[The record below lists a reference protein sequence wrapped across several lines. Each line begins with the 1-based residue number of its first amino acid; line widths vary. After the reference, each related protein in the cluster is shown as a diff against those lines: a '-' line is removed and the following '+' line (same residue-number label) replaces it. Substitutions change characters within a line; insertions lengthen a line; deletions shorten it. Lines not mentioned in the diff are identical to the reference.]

1 MERTFRIIG
10 NLSALIGI
18 GVFVYPV
25 LSDTNFEFTTTQLIF
40 LGVTVLIFLI
50 YLTYEFFFNAPRKYR
65 TDAEIKK
72 FMRNWVNKAGRTVIF
87 TRDMSWVD
95 NDEIKNELR
104 AKAQRHELLV
114 CLPHFTTF
122 TRELQTLGAEIYE
135 YPNITFTPKSRFTF
149 INYGTPYSKVAIGR
163 KDDSHNHLIEEYSIK
178 NTVEY
183 FLAEDLVNLVKAL
196 KCE

>member
-25 LSDTNFEFTTTQLIF
+25 LSYTSFKFSPTQLIF
-40 LGVTVLIFLI
+40 LGLTVIIFII
-50 YLTYEFFFNAPRKYR
+50 YLIYEFFFTIPKRYKNER
-65 TDAEIKK
+65 EINGY
-72 FMRNWVNKAGRTVIF
+72 MQNWVTKAGRTVIF
-87 TRDMSWVD
+87 TRDMSWVNN
-95 NDEIKNELR
+95 NDIKNKLR
-104 AKAQRHELLV
+104 EKARNHELLV
-114 CLPHFTTF
+114 CLPIVTPFAL
-122 TRELQTLGAEIYE
+122 ELQNLGAEVYS
-135 YPNITFTPKSRFTF
+135 YPNIAFTPKSRFTF

-163 KDDSHNHLIEEYSIK
+163 KDDNDYHVIEEYSIK

-196 KCE
+196 

>member
-1 MERTFRIIG
+1 MERTIRIIG

-25 LSDTNFEFTTTQLIF
+25 LSDTNIEFTTTQLIF
-40 LGVTVLIFLI
+40 LGASVLIFVI
-50 YLTYEFFFNAPRKYR
+50 YLIYEFFFSMPKKYR
-65 TDAEIKK
+65 NDGEIKK
-72 FMRNWVNKAGRTVIF
+72 YMRNWVTKAGRTVIF

-95 NDEIKNELR
+95 NDDIKNQLR
-104 AKAQRHELLV
+104 AKAGRNELIV
-114 CLPHFTTF
+114 CLPQFTAFTT
-122 TRELQTLGAEIYE
+122 ELQTLGAEIYE
-135 YPNITFTPKSRFTF
+135 YPNIAFTPKSRFTF

-196 KCE
+196 